1 MAKSRKSTS
10 TQVNSVSTSQQ
21 SPSDSSNPISGEA
34 SASASNE
41 SETQSESIEPSD
53 VLLKEV
59 ARREEQ
65 NRVQLAKVMTGFESL
80 QSRIESENGLIMS
93 LSDLRAEFEKSASLL
108 MTERQI
114 IEIEKSRLVL
124 REHAISKAE
133 QDRDQGYS
141 DQRLALENE
150 LSNRRSKQIEL
161 LESEL
166 TKLRSDCR
174 EELSLLENTELDR
187 IRLSLKRERDEWDE
201 LRTAQQATL
210 QLQQEEVERQK
221 GAIYSLQS
229 KLEGRQIEL
238 ENNELNLEEL
248 SNRLNQQVRRRIEN
262 LEEEL
267 SSRMEG
273 ERRTFEARLIDA
285 ADHEKRLRETLQSQ
299 GALLSGFEQIQ
310 QQLGGREPASV
321 ISELKTLNE
330 LLARQ
335 REELATRPT
344 EETRMRLNDLELE
357 KTSLQSE
364 NDNLRRQIDQN
375 RSLVAQSSEMN
386 RRNNELESDLR
397 ASKQNCE
404 VWKTQAVHLE
414 MELKRLRTA
423 EISEIQDRYNEIKT
437 PRFKREEVMTET
449 QPEISES
456 DWLEGVAKKCSDY
469 GLHFHPRIINAFHTA
484 LKTAE
489 WSPITVLA
497 GVSGT
502 GKSELPRLYSHFGGL
517 YNETLSVQ
525 PNWDSQESMLGFFN
539 SIDNRFDAQPVLR
552 FLAQSQENYE
562 SSVDGY
568 PGLSDAMC
576 LVLLDEMNLAHPEL
590 YFAEFLSKLELRR
603 GKTRSEV
610 PELQVKIGAGMEP
623 YPLPLGRNVLWVGT
637 MNQDETTKSLSDKVL
652 DRSIIIYFPRP
663 TDLKRRKKLLALNAK
678 NRGLELPRSIWE
690 NWIVRESTFSDEE
703 IKPYK
708 AFIEEMNNSL
718 SAAGRAIGHR
728 VWQSIEYYMANY
740 PGVTG
745 TTNDSATRKKAMH
758 IAFEDQLVQ
767 KVMPKLR
774 GIDTRGTSRSDCLD
788 KIRAQL
794 VSGLDGTGFQLERD
808 FDLAMDL
815 GYGQFM
821 WQSAKYLEE
830 DTSVETMVDSP
841 EHSAEGSDATS

>member
-1 MAKSRKSTS
+1 MAKPPSKRSLKKDIPK
-10 TQVNSVSTSQQ
+10 TQGTQSQ
-21 SPSDSSNPISGEA
+21 SPNLDSEGSSPSVLNPSESGPISA
-34 SASASNE
+34 NE
-41 SETQSESIEPSD
+41 LESS
-53 VLLKEV
+53 LKES
-59 ARREEQ
+59 ARLEDQ
-65 NRVQLAKVMTGFESL
+65 NRVQAAKVMAGLESL
-80 QSRIESENGLIMS
+80 KSRLQSEKGFITTLF
-93 LSDLRAEFEKSASLL
+93 DLRAEFEKLASVLIA
-108 MTERQI
+108 ERQL
-114 IEIEKSRLVL
+114 IEIEKAQIVL
-124 REHAISKAE
+124 REHEVIKAE
-133 QDRDQGYS
+133 HDRDQGYT
-141 DQRLALENE
+141 DQRLSLENE
-150 LSNRRSKQIEL
+150 IANQRTQQVEL

-166 TKLRSDCR
+166 TKLRSDCL
-174 EELSLLENTELDR
+174 EELSLLEKTESER
-187 IRLSLKRERDEWDE
+187 IHSTLKRERDEWDE

-210 QLQQEEVERQK
+210 QLQQEELDRQM
-221 GAIYSLQS
+221 GAVHALQS
-229 KLEGRQIEL
+229 KLEGRQIEI
-238 ENNELNLEEL
+238 EANELNLEEL
-248 SNRLNQQVRRRIEN
+248 SDRMSNQVRRRIAN

-267 SSRMEG
+267 SSRMEV
-273 ERRTFEARLIDA
+273 ERSTFEARLSDA
-285 ADHEKRLRETLQSQ
+285 SDHEKRLRETLQSQ
-299 GALLSGFEQIQ
+299 GALLSGFEQLQ

-344 EETRMRLNDLELE
+344 EETRMRLNDLEIE

-364 NDNLRRQIDQN
+364 NDNLRRQIEQN
-375 RSLVAQSSEMN
+375 RSLVAQSSELN
-386 RRNNELESDLR
+386 RKNNELESDLR

-414 MELKRLRTA
+414 NELKRLRTA

-437 PRFKREEVMTET
+437 PRFKREEVMTKT
-449 QPEISES
+449 QPEIGESE
-456 DWLEGVAKKCSDY
+456 WLEGVAKKCSDY

-552 FLAQSQENYE
+552 FLAQSQEKWE
-562 SSVDGY
+562 STSDGY

-663 TDLKRRKKLLALNAK
+663 TDLKRRKNLLALNAK

-708 AFIEEMNNSL
+708 TFIEEMNNSL

-774 GIDTRGTSRSDCLD
+774 GIDTRGTSRIECLD

-830 DTSVETMVDSP
+830 DTSVETMIDSP
-841 EHSAEGSDATS
+841 EQSAEGPDATS